1 MIWDLNI
8 RIFHLMLIITVIIS
22 IISGKFSYFYIHEI
36 SGITLFFLILF
47 RIYWGF
53 FGGYYS
59 KFKNFNLNKNS
70 LFNYFK
76 NKEKKYFGH
85 NPLGSLSI
93 FSIFVLIL
101 LTSLSGMF
109 SSDDI
114 FYDGPFVKLA
124 PQSVGIFTNIHDIL
138 HYFLYLLIILHLS
151 AVSYYQ
157 FFLKEKIINQ
167 MIDGKSKDKNFIQK
181 DYPSKKNSYA
191 LLFLIRT
198 PPGTGTK
205 FPFVKAFTALI
216 K

>member
-1 MIWDLNI
+1 MIWDLNT
-8 RIFHLMLIITVIIS
+8 RIFHLLLILTITIS

-36 SGITLFFLILF
+36 SGVTLFFLILF

-59 KFKNFNLNKNS
+59 KFKNFNFNKNS

-101 LTSLSGMF
+101 LTTLSGMF

-114 FYDGPFVKLA
+114 FYDGPFVKFA
-124 PQSVGIFTNIHDIL
+124 PQLIGTFTNIHNIL

-181 DYPSKKNSYA
+181 DYPSKKNGYA
-191 LLFLIRT
+191 LLVLI
-198 PPGTGTK
+198 
-205 FPFVKAFTALI
+205 LI
-216 K
+216 FIGPSTFYYLTNIWN

>member
-8 RIFHLMLIITVIIS
+8 RIFHLMLIITIIIS

-124 PQSVGIFTNIHDIL
+124 PQLVGFFTNAHDTL
-138 HYFLYLLIILHLS
+138 HYFLYSLIILHLS

-191 LLFLIRT
+191 LLFLI
-198 PPGTGTK
+198 
-205 FPFVKAFTALI
+205 LI
-216 K
+216 FSGPSIFYYLTNIWN

>member
-8 RIFHLMLIITVIIS
+8 RIFHLMLIITIIIS

-70 LFNYFK
+70 ILNYFK

-93 FSIFVLIL
+93 FSIFVLIFL
-101 LTSLSGMF
+101 LAVSGMF

-124 PQSVGIFTNIHDIL
+124 PQLVGIFTNVHDIL

-157 FFLKEKIINQ
+157 FFLKEKLINQ

-181 DYPSKKNSYA
+181 DYPSKKNGYA
-191 LLFLIRT
+191 LLVLI
-198 PPGTGTK
+198 
-205 FPFVKAFTALI
+205 LI
-216 K
+216 FSGPSIFYYLTNIWN

>member
-8 RIFHLMLIITVIIS
+8 RIFHLMLIITIIIS

-101 LTSLSGMF
+101 FTSLSGMF

-124 PQSVGIFTNIHDIL
+124 PQLVGIFTNIHDIL

-181 DYPSKKNSYA
+181 DYPSKKNGYA
-191 LLFLIRT
+191 LLVLI
-198 PPGTGTK
+198 
-205 FPFVKAFTALI
+205 LI
-216 K
+216 FSGPSIFYYLTNIWN

>member
-8 RIFHLMLIITVIIS
+8 RIFHLMLIITIIIS

-36 SGITLFFLILF
+36 SGITLFLLILF

-59 KFKNFNLNKNS
+59 KFKNFNLNKNC

-93 FSIFVLIL
+93 FSIFVLIF

-124 PQSVGIFTNIHDIL
+124 PQLVGFFTNIHDTL
-138 HYFLYLLIILHLS
+138 HYFLYSLIILHLS

-181 DYPSKKNSYA
+181 DYPSKKNGYA
-191 LLFLIRT
+191 LLVLILIFSGPSIFYFLTYIWN
-198 PPGTGTK
+198 
-205 FPFVKAFTALI
+205 
-216 K
+216 

>member
-8 RIFHLMLIITVIIS
+8 RIFHLMLIITIAVS
-22 IISGKFSYFYIHEI
+22 IISGKLSYFYIHEI
-36 SGITLFFLILF
+36 SGITLFLLILF

-59 KFKNFNLNKNS
+59 KFKNFNLNTNS
-70 LFNYFK
+70 LLIYFK

-101 LTSLSGMF
+101 LLSISGMF

-124 PQSVGIFTNIHDIL
+124 PQLVRIFANIHNIL
-138 HYFLYLLIILHLS
+138 HYFLYILLILHLC

-157 FFLKEKIINQ
+157 FYLKEKIINQ
-167 MIDGKSKDKNFIQK
+167 MIDGKSQDKNFIQK
-181 DYPSKKNSYA
+181 DDPKKKYGYG
-191 LLFLIRT
+191 FLI
-198 PPGTGTK
+198 
-205 FPFVKAFTALI
+205 LI
-216 K
+216 LIFSGPSIFYYLTNIWS

>member
-8 RIFHLMLIITVIIS
+8 RIFHLMLIITIIIS

-70 LFNYFK
+70 FFNYFK

-85 NPLGSLSI
+85 KPLGSLSI
-93 FSIFVLIL
+93 FSFFVLIL

-114 FYDGPFVKLA
+114 TYDGPFVKLA
-124 PQSVGIFTNIHDIL
+124 PQLVGFFTNIHDIL

-181 DYPSKKNSYA
+181 DYPSKKNGYA
-191 LLFLIRT
+191 LLVLI
-198 PPGTGTK
+198 
-205 FPFVKAFTALI
+205 LI
-216 K
+216 FSGPSIFYYLTNIWN

>member
-70 LFNYFK
+70 LLNYFK

-93 FSIFVLIL
+93 FSIFLIIL
-101 LTSLSGMF
+101 LLSVSGMF

-124 PQSVGIFTNIHDIL
+124 PQLVGFFTNIHDTL
-138 HYFLYLLIILHLS
+138 HYFLYSLIILHLS

-167 MIDGKSKDKNFIQK
+167 MIDGKFKDKNFIQK
-181 DYPSKKNSYA
+181 DYPSKKNGYA
-191 LLFLIRT
+191 LLVLILIFSGPSIFYFLTYIWN
-198 PPGTGTK
+198 
-205 FPFVKAFTALI
+205 
-216 K
+216 

>member
-8 RIFHLMLIITVIIS
+8 RIFHLMLIITVTIS

-101 LTSLSGMF
+101 LTSFSGMF

-114 FYDGPFVKLA
+114 FYDGPFVKLV
-124 PQSVGIFTNIHDIL
+124 PHFVGIFTNIHNVL

-157 FFLKEKIINQ
+157 FFLREKIINQ
-167 MIDGKSKDKNFIQK
+167 MIDGKSKDKKFIQK
-181 DYPSKKNSYA
+181 DYPSKKYGYG
-191 LLFLIRT
+191 LLVLIIMFSGPSIFYYLT
-198 PPGTGTK
+198 N
-205 FPFVKAFTALI
+205 I
-216 K
+216 WS

>member
-124 PQSVGIFTNIHDIL
+124 PQLVGIFTNIHDIL

-181 DYPSKKNSYA
+181 DCPSKKNGYA
-191 LLFLIRT
+191 LSVLI
-198 PPGTGTK
+198 
-205 FPFVKAFTALI
+205 LI
-216 K
+216 FSGPSIFYYLTNIWN

>member
-70 LFNYFK
+70 LLNYFK

-124 PQSVGIFTNIHDIL
+124 PQLVGIFTNIHDIL

-181 DYPSKKNSYA
+181 DLPSKKNGYA
-191 LLFLIRT
+191 LLVLI
-198 PPGTGTK
+198 
-205 FPFVKAFTALI
+205 LI
-216 K
+216 FSGPSIFYYLTNIWN

>member
-8 RIFHLMLIITVIIS
+8 RTFHLMLILTIIIS

-124 PQSVGIFTNIHDIL
+124 PQLVGIFTNIHDIL

-181 DYPSKKNSYA
+181 DYPSKKNGYA
-191 LLFLIRT
+191 LLVLI
-198 PPGTGTK
+198 
-205 FPFVKAFTALI
+205 LI
-216 K
+216 FSGPSIFYYLTNIWN

>member
-8 RIFHLMLIITVIIS
+8 RIFHLMLIITIIIS

-70 LFNYFK
+70 LFNYSK

-101 LTSLSGMF
+101 LTLISGMF
-109 SSDDI
+109 SSNDI

-124 PQSVGIFTNIHDIL
+124 PQLVGIFSNIHDIL

-181 DYPSKKNSYA
+181 DYPSKKNGYV
-191 LLFLIRT
+191 LLVLI
-198 PPGTGTK
+198 
-205 FPFVKAFTALI
+205 LI
-216 K
+216 FIGPSTFYYLTNIWN

>member
-8 RIFHLMLIITVIIS
+8 RIFHLMLIITIIIS

-93 FSIFVLIL
+93 FSIFVLIF

-124 PQSVGIFTNIHDIL
+124 PQLVGIFTNIHDIL

-181 DYPSKKNSYA
+181 DYPSKKNGYA
-191 LLFLIRT
+191 LLVLI
-198 PPGTGTK
+198 
-205 FPFVKAFTALI
+205 LI
-216 K
+216 FSGPSIFYYLTNIWN

>member
-1 MIWDLNI
+1 MIWDLNT
-8 RIFHLMLIITVIIS
+8 RIFHLMLILTIIIS

-36 SGITLFFLILF
+36 SGMTLFFLILF

-101 LTSLSGMF
+101 LLSVSGMF
-109 SSDDI
+109 SSNDI

-124 PQSVGIFTNIHDIL
+124 PQLVGFFTNIHDTL
-138 HYFLYLLIILHLS
+138 HYFLYSLIILHLS
-151 AVSYYQ
+151 AVSFYQ

-181 DYPSKKNSYA
+181 DYPSKKNGYA
-191 LLFLIRT
+191 LLILILIFSGPSIFYFLTYIWN
-198 PPGTGTK
+198 
-205 FPFVKAFTALI
+205 
-216 K
+216 

>member
-8 RIFHLMLIITVIIS
+8 RIFHLMLIITIIIS

-124 PQSVGIFTNIHDIL
+124 PQLVGIFTNIHDIL

-167 MIDGKSKDKNFIQK
+167 MIDRKSKEKNFIQK
-181 DYPSKKNSYA
+181 DYPSKKNGYA
-191 LLFLIRT
+191 LLVLI
-198 PPGTGTK
+198 
-205 FPFVKAFTALI
+205 LI
-216 K
+216 FIGPSIFYYLTNIWN

>member
-8 RIFHLMLIITVIIS
+8 RIFHLMLIITIIIS

-36 SGITLFFLILF
+36 SGITLFLLILF

-70 LFNYFK
+70 LLNYFK

-101 LTSLSGMF
+101 LTSVTGMF

-124 PQSVGIFTNIHDIL
+124 PQLVGFFTNIHDTL
-138 HYFLYLLIILHLS
+138 HYFLYLLIFLHLS

-181 DYPSKKNSYA
+181 DYPSKKNGYA
-191 LLFLIRT
+191 LLVLI
-198 PPGTGTK
+198 
-205 FPFVKAFTALI
+205 LI
-216 K
+216 FSGPSTFYYLTNIWN

>member
-8 RIFHLMLIITVIIS
+8 RIFHLMLIITIIIS

-93 FSIFVLIL
+93 F
-101 LTSLSGMF
+101 
-109 SSDDI
+109 
-114 FYDGPFVKLA
+114 
-124 PQSVGIFTNIHDIL
+124 Q
-138 HYFLYLLIILHLS
+138 FLY
-151 AVSYYQ
+151 
-157 FFLKEKIINQ
+157 
-167 MIDGKSKDKNFIQK
+167 
-181 DYPSKKNSYA
+181 
-191 LLFLIRT
+191 
-198 PPGTGTK
+198 
-205 FPFVKAFTALI
+205 
-216 K
+216 

>member
-124 PQSVGIFTNIHDIL
+124 PQLVGIFTNIHDIL
-138 HYFLYLLIILHLS
+138 HYLLYLLIILHLS

-181 DYPSKKNSYA
+181 DYPSKKNDYA
-191 LLFLIRT
+191 LLVLI
-198 PPGTGTK
+198 
-205 FPFVKAFTALI
+205 LI
-216 K
+216 FSGPSIFYYLTNIWN

>member
-8 RIFHLMLIITVIIS
+8 RIFHLMLIITIIIS

-70 LFNYFK
+70 LLNYFK

-124 PQSVGIFTNIHDIL
+124 PQLVGIFTNVHDIL

-181 DYPSKKNSYA
+181 DYPSKKNGYA
-191 LLFLIRT
+191 LLVLILIFSRPSIIYFLTDIWN
-198 PPGTGTK
+198 
-205 FPFVKAFTALI
+205 
-216 K
+216 

>member
-1 MIWDLNI
+1 MIWDLNT
-8 RIFHLMLIITVIIS
+8 RIFHLMLILTIIIS

-76 NKEKKYFGH
+76 NKEKKNFGH

-124 PQSVGIFTNIHDIL
+124 PQLVEIFTNIHDIL

-181 DYPSKKNSYA
+181 DYPSKKNGYA
-191 LLFLIRT
+191 LLILILIFSGPSIFYFLTNIWN
-198 PPGTGTK
+198 
-205 FPFVKAFTALI
+205 
-216 K
+216 

>member
-1 MIWDLNI
+1 MIWDLNT
-8 RIFHLMLIITVIIS
+8 RIFHLMLILTIIIS

-101 LTSLSGMF
+101 LTSVSGMF

-114 FYDGPFVKLA
+114 FYDGPFAKLA
-124 PQSVGIFTNIHDIL
+124 PQLIGFFTNIHNIL

-181 DYPSKKNSYA
+181 DYPSKKNGYA
-191 LLFLIRT
+191 LLVLI
-198 PPGTGTK
+198 
-205 FPFVKAFTALI
+205 LI
-216 K
+216 FSGPSIFYYLTNIWN

>member
-1 MIWDLNI
+1 MIWDLNT
-8 RIFHLMLIITVIIS
+8 RIFHLMLILTIIIS

-36 SGITLFFLILF
+36 SGVTLFF
-47 RIYWGF
+47 
-53 FGGYYS
+53 
-59 KFKNFNLNKNS
+59 
-70 LFNYFK
+70 
-76 NKEKKYFGH
+76 
-85 NPLGSLSI
+85 
-93 FSIFVLIL
+93 LIL

-124 PQSVGIFTNIHDIL
+124 PQLVGIFTNVHNIL

-181 DYPSKKNSYA
+181 DYPSKKNGYA
-191 LLFLIRT
+191 LLVLILVFSGPSIFYYLT
-198 PPGTGTK
+198 N
-205 FPFVKAFTALI
+205 I
-216 K
+216 WN

>member
-8 RIFHLMLIITVIIS
+8 RIFHLMLIITIIIS

-36 SGITLFFLILF
+36 SGITLFFLILY

-59 KFKNFNLNKNS
+59 KFKNFNFNKNS

-124 PQSVGIFTNIHDIL
+124 PQLSGIFTNIHDIL

-181 DYPSKKNSYA
+181 DYPSKKNVYA
-191 LLFLIRT
+191 LLVLILIFSG
-198 PPGTGTK
+198 PS
-205 FPFVKAFTALI
+205 AFYYLTNI
-216 K
+216 WN

>member
-1 MIWDLNI
+1 
-8 RIFHLMLIITVIIS
+8 MLIITIIVS

-36 SGITLFFLILF
+36 SGITLFLLILF

-53 FGGYYS
+53 FGGFYS

-70 LFNYFK
+70 LLNFFK

-93 FSIFVLIL
+93 FSIFLLIL
-101 LTSLSGMF
+101 FLSLSGMF

-124 PQSVGIFTNIHDIL
+124 PQLVGFFTNIHNIL
-138 HYFLYLLIILHLS
+138 HYFLYTLLILHLC

-157 FFLKEKIINQ
+157 FYLKEKIINQ
-167 MIDGKSKDKNFIQK
+167 MIDGKSQDKNFMQK
-181 DYPSKKNSYA
+181 DDPSKKYGYG
-191 LLFLIRT
+191 LLILILIL
-198 PPGTGTK
+198 TGPSVFYYLTN
-205 FPFVKAFTALI
+205 I
-216 K
+216 WS

>member
-8 RIFHLMLIITVIIS
+8 RIFHLMLIITIIIS

-70 LFNYFK
+70 LFNYLKKKKK
-76 NKEKKYFGH
+76 NFFGH

-101 LTSLSGMF
+101 LLSISGMF

-124 PQSVGIFTNIHDIL
+124 PQLVGFFTNIHDTL

-191 LLFLIRT
+191 LLFLI
-198 PPGTGTK
+198 
-205 FPFVKAFTALI
+205 LI
-216 K
+216 FSGPSIFYYLTNIWN

>member
-1 MIWDLNI
+1 MIWDLNT
-8 RIFHLMLIITVIIS
+8 RIFHLMLILTIIIS

-36 SGITLFFLILF
+36 SGITLFFLIVF

-70 LFNYFK
+70 IFNYFK

-101 LTSLSGMF
+101 LLSVSGLF

-124 PQSVGIFTNIHDIL
+124 PQLVGTFTNIHDIL
-138 HYFLYLLIILHLS
+138 HYFLYFLIILHLS

-167 MIDGKSKDKNFIQK
+167 IIDGKSKDKNFIQK
-181 DYPSKKNSYA
+181 DYPSKKNGYA
-191 LLFLIRT
+191 LLVLILIFIG
-198 PPGTGTK
+198 PS
-205 FPFVKAFTALI
+205 AFYYLTNI
-216 K
+216 WN

>member
-8 RIFHLMLIITVIIS
+8 RIFHLMLIITIIIS
-22 IISGKFSYFYIHEI
+22 ILSGKFSYFYIHEI
-36 SGITLFFLILF
+36 SGITLFLLILF

-70 LFNYFK
+70 ILNYFK

-101 LTSLSGMF
+101 LLSVSGMF

-124 PQSVGIFTNIHDIL
+124 PQLVGFFANIHNTL
-138 HYFLYLLIILHLS
+138 HYFLYSLIILHLS

-167 MIDGKSKDKNFIQK
+167 MIDGKSKDKNFIEK
-181 DYPSKKNSYA
+181 DYSSKKNGYA
-191 LLFLIRT
+191 LLVLILIFSGPSIFYFLTYIWN
-198 PPGTGTK
+198 
-205 FPFVKAFTALI
+205 
-216 K
+216 

>member
-8 RIFHLMLIITVIIS
+8 RIFHLMLIITITIS
-22 IISGKFSYFYIHEI
+22 IISGKLSYFYIHEI

-53 FGGYYS
+53 FGGHYS
-59 KFKNFNLNKNS
+59 KFKNFNLNKNF
-70 LFNYFK
+70 LLNYLK
-76 NKEKKYFGH
+76 KKEKKYFGH

-93 FSIFVLIL
+93 YSIFVLIL

-114 FYDGPFVKLA
+114 FYDGPFVKFA
-124 PQSVGIFTNIHDIL
+124 PQFVGIFTNIHDIL
-138 HYFLYLLIILHLS
+138 HYFLYSLIILHLC

-157 FFLKEKIINQ
+157 FFLKEEIINQ

-181 DYPSKKNSYA
+181 DYPSKKNLYGLS
-191 LLFLIRT
+191 
-198 PPGTGTK
+198 
-205 FPFVKAFTALI
+205 ALI
-216 K
+216 LIFIGPSIFYYLTNIWS

>member
-1 MIWDLNI
+1 MIWDLNT
-8 RIFHLMLIITVIIS
+8 RIFHLMLILTTIIS

-36 SGITLFFLILF
+36 SGMTLFFLILF

-93 FSIFVLIL
+93 FSFFVLIL

-124 PQSVGIFTNIHDIL
+124 PQLVGIFTNIHDIL

-167 MIDGKSKDKNFIQK
+167 MIDGKSKHKNFIQK
-181 DYPSKKNSYA
+181 DYPSKKNGYA
-191 LLFLIRT
+191 LLVLI
-198 PPGTGTK
+198 
-205 FPFVKAFTALI
+205 LI
-216 K
+216 FSGPSIFYYLTNIWN

>member
-8 RIFHLMLIITVIIS
+8 RIFHLMLIITIIIS

-36 SGITLFFLILF
+36 SGITLFLLILF

-70 LFNYFK
+70 LLNYFK

-101 LTSLSGMF
+101 LLSVSGMF

-124 PQSVGIFTNIHDIL
+124 PQLVRFFTNIHDTL

-181 DYPSKKNSYA
+181 DYPSKKNGYA
-191 LLFLIRT
+191 LLVLILIFSGPSIFYFLTYIWN
-198 PPGTGTK
+198 
-205 FPFVKAFTALI
+205 
-216 K
+216 

>member
-8 RIFHLMLIITVIIS
+8 RIFHLMLIITIIIS

-70 LFNYFK
+70 LLNYLK

-101 LTSLSGMF
+101 LTSLSGML

-114 FYDGPFVKLA
+114 FYDGPFVKFA
-124 PQSVGIFTNIHDIL
+124 PQLVGIFTNIHNIL
-138 HYFLYLLIILHLS
+138 HYFLYSLIILHLS
-151 AVSYYQ
+151 AVIYYQ
-157 FFLKEKIINQ
+157 FFLKERIISQ
-167 MIDGKSKDKNFIQK
+167 MINGKSKNKNFIQR
-181 DYPSKKNSYA
+181 DYPSKKNGYA
-191 LLFLIRT
+191 LLVLILIFSG
-198 PPGTGTK
+198 PS
-205 FPFVKAFTALI
+205 AFYYLTNI
-216 K
+216 WN

>member
-8 RIFHLMLIITVIIS
+8 RIFHLMLIITIIIS

-101 LTSLSGMF
+101 LTSFSGMF

-114 FYDGPFVKLA
+114 YYDGPFVKLA
-124 PQSVGIFTNIHDIL
+124 PQLVGIFTNIHDLL

-167 MIDGKSKDKNFIQK
+167 MITGKSKDKKFVKK
-181 DYPSKKNSYA
+181 DYPSKKNGYA
-191 LLFLIRT
+191 LLVLI
-198 PPGTGTK
+198 
-205 FPFVKAFTALI
+205 LI
-216 K
+216 FSGPSTFYYLTNIWN

>member
-70 LFNYFK
+70 LFNFFK

-93 FSIFVLIL
+93 FSIFILIL

-124 PQSVGIFTNIHDIL
+124 PQLVGIFTNVHNIL

-167 MIDGKSKDKNFIQK
+167 MIDGKSKDKNFVQK
-181 DYPSKKNSYA
+181 DYPSKKNGYV
-191 LLFLIRT
+191 LLVLI
-198 PPGTGTK
+198 
-205 FPFVKAFTALI
+205 LI
-216 K
+216 FIGPSTFYYLTNIWN